1 MGDGGSYA
9 GRLRSPGLSDGGNF
23 GSPDTAAWGL
33 ARTDGFARMNATRDT
48 EYQYRFGFDIGGT
61 FTDVVV
67 SDAGGDLHAGKCL
80 SRPDAITRAVVDGLT
95 GLIERES
102 IPRDRIREVISGATT
117 VVTNLIIEG
126 KGAPTG
132 LLTTEGFPDL
142 IEIAR
147 EVRYDIYDIT
157 ARLPAPVV
165 PRPWRKEV
173 PERIDKDGN
182 VVVPLDENAAR
193 RAVEDLAAGG
203 VTSIAVCFLHAY
215 RYPAHERR
223 VREIASE
230 IAPDLFVS
238 LSSEVLPEIREYE
251 RTVATA
257 LNAYVRPYIGRYL
270 QELERDLGAI
280 GVRATLNIMQS
291 NGGVI
296 SREFAE
302 TTPLRMLESGPAAGA
317 LAASHAA
324 GLAGLEN
331 VLSFD
336 MGGTTAKSCLVTR
349 GRPEI
354 TLEFETAR
362 VQRFK
367 KGSGLPVK
375 LPIID
380 MMEIGAGGGSIARV
394 ADTGLLKVGP
404 DSAGAVPGPACYGL
418 GGEEPTV
425 TDAALVLGYLDPA
438 AKLGGTVPLHTGRA
452 ETAIM
457 EFVAEPL
464 GMTLI
469 EAASG
474 IYRIVCESMA
484 SSAEVHAVEKGKDI
498 RRYTLVAFGGAGPMH
513 AREIANRLGCGRILV
528 PPNAGVFSAVG
539 LLVAPV
545 MTDAVRTHYTPVAGA
560 DWAAIDRIYA
570 DLAESASAALIRT
583 GIPAESIEFERSA
596 DLRYVGQ
603 GFEVTTPL
611 PDSFGPNAS
620 GEAVESFYRTYD
632 ELFGHHLTNVGV
644 EALTWRLRA
653 TAPPP
658 APPVARRK
666 NGSDPDRTGERT
678 RRVYYPDIGEFHDV
692 PVLDDSGLPVGRDF
706 EGPAL
711 IEQSGCTA
719 VVGPRERFSADDN
732 GNLLISLP
740 R

>member
-1 MGDGGSYA
+1 
-9 GRLRSPGLSDGGNF
+9 
-23 GSPDTAAWGL
+23 
-33 ARTDGFARMNATRDT
+33 MNATR
-48 EYQYRFGFDIGGT
+48 ESEYRFGFDIGGT

-67 SDAGGDLHAGKCL
+67 SDAGGGLHVGKCL
-80 SRPDAITRAVVDGLT
+80 SRPDAITRAVVE
-95 GLIERES
+95 GLIDLVERES
-102 IPRDRIREVISGATT
+102 IPRDRIRETISGATT

-126 KGAPTG
+126 RGAPTG

-165 PRPWRKEV
+165 PRRWRKEV
-173 PERIDKDGN
+173 PERIDKDGS
-182 VVVPLDENAAR
+182 VVVPLDEDAAR

-223 VREIASE
+223 VREIAAE
-230 IAPDLFVS
+230 TAPDLFVS
-238 LSSEVLPEIREYE
+238 LSSDVLPEIREYE

-257 LNAYVRPYIGRYL
+257 LNAYVRPHIGRYL
-270 QELERDLGAI
+270 RDLERDLGAV
-280 GVRATLNIMQS
+280 GVNAKLNIMQS

-296 SREFAE
+296 SRDFAE
-302 TTPLRMLESGPAAGA
+302 TMPLRMLESGPAAGA

-324 GLAGLEN
+324 RFAGLEN

-336 MGGTTAKSCLVTR
+336 MGGTTAKSCLVTG

-354 TLEFETAR
+354 TLDFETAR

-367 KGSGLPVK
+367 KGSGLPVR
-375 LPIID
+375 LPVVD

-394 ADTGLLKVGP
+394 DETGLLKVGP
-404 DSAGAVPGPACYGL
+404 DSAGAMPGPACYGL

-438 AKLGGTVPLHTGRA
+438 AKLGGAVTLHPARA
-452 ETAIM
+452 ETAIAK
-457 EFVAEPL
+457 FVAEPL
-464 GMTLI
+464 GMTPI

-474 IYRIVCESMA
+474 IHRIVCENMA
-484 SSAEVHAVEKGKDI
+484 SSAKVHSVEKGKDI

-513 AREIANRLGCGRILV
+513 AREVANRLGCGRILV
-528 PPNAGVFSAVG
+528 PPDAGVFSAVG

-570 DLAESASAALIRT
+570 ELAEAASQALIQT
-583 GIPAESIEFERSA
+583 GIPAGSIALERSA

-611 PDSFGPNAS
+611 PDCFGPNAS
-620 GEAVESFYRTYD
+620 DETLASFHRTYD
-632 ELFGHHLTNVGV
+632 GLFGHHLTNVGV

-658 APPVARRK
+658 APPAVRRE
-666 NGSDPDRTGERT
+666 NGSDLTRTTGST
-678 RRVYYPDIGEFHDV
+678 RRVYYPDIGEFHDT
-692 PVLDDSGLPVGRDF
+692 PVLDHSRLQVGRDL

-719 VVGPRERFSADDN
+719 VVGRGERFSADDG

-740 R
+740 G

>member
-1 MGDGGSYA
+1 MS
-9 GRLRSPGLSDGGNF
+9 
-23 GSPDTAAWGL
+23 
-33 ARTDGFARMNATRDT
+33 TDGFTRMNATRDS
-48 EYQYRFGFDIGGT
+48 ECQYRFGFDIGGT

-182 VVVPLDENAAR
+182 VVVPLDENAVR

-203 VTSIAVCFLHAY
+203 VTSVAVCFLHAY

-230 IAPDLFVS
+230 VAPDLFVS

-438 AKLGGTVPLHTGRA
+438 ARLGGTVRLHAGRA
-452 ETAIM
+452 EKAIM
-457 EFVAEPL
+457 EFIAEPL

-539 LLVAPV
+539 LLVAPI
-545 MTDAVRTHYTPVAGA
+545 MTDAVRTHYTPIAGA
-560 DWAAIDRIYA
+560 DWNAIDRIYA

-611 PDSFGPNAS
+611 PHFFGPNAS

-711 IEQSGCTA
+711 IEQSGCTV
-719 VVGPRERFSADDN
+719 VVGPRERFSADGN